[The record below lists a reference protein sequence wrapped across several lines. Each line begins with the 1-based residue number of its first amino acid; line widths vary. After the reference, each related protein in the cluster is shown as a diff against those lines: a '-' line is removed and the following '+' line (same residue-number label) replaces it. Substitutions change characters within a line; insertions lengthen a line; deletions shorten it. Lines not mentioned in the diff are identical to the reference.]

1 MRQTDKQLR
10 DRVLDELD
18 WEPSIHAA
26 DIAVT
31 VEDGVV
37 TLAGHVPTY
46 AQKMAAETVAGRVRG
61 VKAIVQKI
69 EVRPDR
75 NDWDEGIARRCLNV
89 LDWDVTIPRN
99 AVQVKVSRGCVTL
112 VGQVE
117 WEYQRRAAEGAVR
130 RLAGVVSLNNQITLK
145 PGAQPADLKR
155 RIEEALER
163 NAELDA
169 ARIRVGVTGGKVILE
184 GQVKARFERD
194 IAEQAAWSAPGVR
207 AVEDHL
213 SVGS

>member
-1 MRQTDKQLR
+1 MQQIDVQLR
-10 DRVLDELD
+10 DKVLEELD

-26 DIAVT
+26 NIVVT

-37 TLAGHVPTY
+37 TLSGHVPTY
-46 AQKMAAETVAGRVRG
+46 AQKLAAETVAGRVRG
-61 VKAIVQKI
+61 VQGIVQRI

-75 NDWDEGIARRCLNV
+75 SDWDEGIARRALNV

-112 VGQVE
+112 TGQVE
-117 WEYQRRAAEGAVR
+117 WEYQRRAAEEAVR
-130 RLAGVVSLNNQITLK
+130 RLAGVVSVSNKVALT

-169 ARIRVGVTGGKVILE
+169 GGIRVGVAGGKVILE
-184 GQVKARFERD
+184 GRVKARFERE

-207 AVEDHL
+207 VVEDHL
-213 SVGS
+213 RVGS